1 MLPPVKLLTDSKGRS
16 DLGNAKIS
24 GMDKE
29 LNLTPKQYSNVGS
42 IFFVGYIVLQL
53 PATLLVRKIGP
64 PLQVCYTLGA
74 FPHTVSNALI
84 LWD

>member
-1 MLPPVKLLTDSKGRS
+1 MLPLVKLLTDSKGRS

-29 LNLTPKQYSNVGS
+29 LHLTPKQYSNVGS

-64 PLQVCYTLGA
+64 PLQVCYTLML
-74 FPHTVSNALI
+74 FPPWSALH
-84 LWD
+84 